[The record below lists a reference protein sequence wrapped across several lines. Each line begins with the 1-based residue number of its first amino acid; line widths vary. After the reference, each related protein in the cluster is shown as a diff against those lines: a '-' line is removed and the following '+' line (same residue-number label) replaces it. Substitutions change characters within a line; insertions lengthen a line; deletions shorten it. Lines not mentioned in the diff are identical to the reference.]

1 MLTLTDP
8 VAVLATPDRTDAAA
22 RLDARRVPALSAVQ
36 AKKWV
41 RGSADRDALIAIY
54 DRLFSSIENQMR

>member
-1 MLTLTDP
+1 MTAILHGEQLDVRTLSE
-8 VAVLATPDRTDAAA
+8 LEQE
-22 RLDARRVPALSAVQ
+22 ALSAVQ